1 MSTSLALV
9 NQNTQKKRIL
19 SEDGL
24 KTKRNDDLENGFLNS
39 NAIKE
44 HDNLTGLKKLM
55 IVEED
60 NSLDSDSDQDYI
72 CQTN

>member
-1 MSTSLALV
+1 MSTSLTLV

-24 KTKRNDDLENGFLNS
+24 KIKRNDDLENGFLNS

>member
-1 MSTSLALV
+1 MSTSLTLV
-9 NQNTQKKRIL
+9 NQNTQTKRIL

-39 NAIKE
+39 DAIKE